1 MFLGLFENI
10 ILRVEDSSNGSYWFK
25 GHRTPLSSSRVRRY
39 KVLVDLILLH
49 RPATHLLHY
58 LTSNNPTSA
67 SETIQNMNVHP
78 FRSILKPNRSYVC
91 LSCLLKQSAP
101 RKRQSLRYQS
111 STTESTPSST
121 TDSGFAVEGGALGSR
136 RTKVL
141 KENILS
147 KANSPNQSPEKQQ
160 PGEASSKQ
168 SGNSEQSAGI
178 KDSKVQAAKQKAK
191 PKTKPKP
198 KKVSKHIDKPAL
210 ALDATASAA
219 DPVQHDVDS
228 GAASPTGRLGT
239 ASTPDLTAAKKRQ
252 RRRRKVAERKTK
264 GNAGQTTV
272 RAKPPDTTSRVVA
285 SSIRKVEDKERVQS
299 SKGSEAIL
307 AQATQGL
314 IQKNEQDQPSSTPNQ
329 RPLTP
334 KIKSGVP
341 AAVTKSVVRHTLSR
355 IRNRTIRKVAV
366 LLAHGNVPGTGRK
379 VREEKKLRLEKAR
392 SNLKISLESAVK
404 AHKGMLKAKDKAG
417 KIIEAKAK
425 RPRKVRVS
433 LTR

>member
-1 MFLGLFENI
+1 M
-10 ILRVEDSSNGSYWFK
+10 
-25 GHRTPLSSSRVRRY
+25 
-39 KVLVDLILLH
+39 
-49 RPATHLLHY
+49 
-58 LTSNNPTSA
+58 
-67 SETIQNMNVHP
+67 
-78 FRSILKPNRSYVC
+78 
-91 LSCLLKQSAP
+91 
-101 RKRQSLRYQS
+101 
-111 STTESTPSST
+111 
-121 TDSGFAVEGGALGSR
+121 GSR

-160 PGEASSKQ
+160 PGEASSQQ

-191 PKTKPKP
+191 PKP
-198 KKVSKHIDKPAL
+198 KKVTKHIDKPAL

-219 DPVQHDVDS
+219 DPVEHAVDS

-272 RAKPPDTTSRVVA
+272 RAKPPDTTSRDVA
-285 SSIRKVEDKERVQS
+285 SLIRKVEDKERVQS

-341 AAVTKSVVRHTLSR
+341 TAVAKSIVRHTLSR

-366 LLAHGNVPGTGRK
+366 VLAHGNVPGTGRK

-404 AHKGMLKAKDKAG
+404 AHKGMLKAKDMAA